1 MNDSKTSSVPDNGD
15 PFVRDDE
22 GRKVCSHEE
31 MTKWYSNATPAP
43 SPAGAAGIG
52 NLAANQQPCP
62 PDIAKA
68 IGENLAD
75 LVSPSPPPD
84 AAATARLAK
93 DDLWEEHCAANWPAI
108 LLRHFAPIYA
118 ERDELRDD
126 RTKVIKMLNDAALEG
141 HFDGYDEDTEL
152 WRSFA
157 SHLNRYER
165 MAEKIIS
172 DIRAERDALKGEVER
187 LASLLD
193 REEALNGSFCAE
205 RDAMRVERDGA
216 RTALAASNEQREE
229 LERALES
236 ALRYFEAM
244 PEASPHAKPGGVWNC
259 WTDGCNIIRATLTRI
274 RANRTTI

>member
-31 MTKWYSNATPAP
+31 MTAWHHRATSAP
-43 SPAGAAGIG
+43 SPAGIA

-118 ERDELRDD
+118 ERD
-126 RTKVIKMLNDAALEG
+126 
-141 HFDGYDEDTEL
+141 
-152 WRSFA
+152 
-157 SHLNRYER
+157 
-165 MAEKIIS
+165 
-172 DIRAERDALKGEVER
+172 ALKGEVER

-205 RDAMRVERDGA
+205 RDAMRIERDGA
-216 RTALAASNEQREE
+216 RTALTASNEQRDE
-229 LERALES
+229 LERALEA

-259 WTDGCNIIRATLTRI
+259 WIDGCNIIRAALTRI
-274 RANRTTI
+274 RANRTTV